1 MQHKRRVDPRLS
13 ELRTWLHEGLQF
25 GEFELAPASADASFR
40 RYFRVTRKGRGSLI
54 VMDAPPDREDVDPYL
69 RVAGMLGEIGVHAP
83 RVLERN
89 TEAGFLLLSD
99 LGSLTY
105 LRALEKGGRADALYG
120 DAIDALVRIQVRGA
134 RHAKKLPEY
143 SAKLLRF
150 EMGLFQD
157 WLLARHLGV
166 ALDANEASMLAQIME
181 LLTQSALAQPR
192 VFVHRDYHS
201 RNLMVCPGANP
212 GILDFQD
219 AVYGPLTYDLVSLL
233 RDCYI
238 AWPAEQ
244 VREWV
249 AGYCRRAESEGLGLA
264 GDDTQFAR
272 WFDLMCVQRHLKTSG
287 IFCRLWYRD
296 SKPGYLDDIPRT
308 LGYVRE
314 AAGRH
319 RDLAPLVDL
328 LDRYVLPRLAERRA
342 AVAT

>member
-1 MQHKRRVDPRLS
+1 LQNERRDDPRLS
-13 ELRTWLHEGLQF
+13 ELRSWLRDELRL
-25 GEFELAPASADASFR
+25 GEFGLAPASADASFR
-40 RYFRVTRKGRGSLI
+40 RYFRITRKGGPSL
-54 VMDAPPDREDVDPYL
+54 VAMDAPPDREDLAPYL
-69 RVAGMLGEIGVHAP
+69 RVAEMLGEIGVHAP

-89 TEAGFLLLSD
+89 IAGGFLLLTD

-105 LRALEKGGRADALYG
+105 LRALQSGGRADRLYG
-120 DAIDALVRIQVRGA
+120 DAIDALVGIQVRGA
-134 RHAKKLPEY
+134 QHARQLPAY
-143 SAKLLRF
+143 DARLLRF
-150 EMGLFQD
+150 EMGLFPD
-157 WLLARHLGV
+157 WLLTRHLGL
-166 ALDANEASMLAQIME
+166 ALDPDEAARLAHVMN
-181 LLTQSALAQPR
+181 LLTESALAQPR

-249 AGYCRRAESEGLGLA
+249 AAYCRRAEEQGLGLA
-264 GDDTQFAR
+264 GDDAQFAR

-287 IFCRLWYRD
+287 IFCRLWHRD
-296 SKPGYLDDIPRT
+296 GKPGYLNDIPRT

-314 AAGRH
+314 AAARH
-319 RDLAPLVDL
+319 AELASLVEL
-328 LDRYVLPRLAERRA
+328 LDERVLPALAERCA
-342 AVAT
+342 GTAS